1 MIERGDWTR
10 MAKYNIR
17 RKEPFEYKGFYQ
29 QIQDNC
35 QKAQNYRILDK
46 QNNAPVP
53 LFRPIRV
60 YFNRCFTTTP
70 KIIQQLLSNPDH
82 QAFKIYISHI
92 SQNTYLQEVAD
103 YFELEPSVNGKE
115 YVDYCLNFCHQHKI
129 DVFVP
134 RYNVTTLV
142 NYKEDFEHIGVK
154 VIFIGSSETYQLLES
169 KIETYEALRNTDIVA
184 IPKSFCVEN
193 YKDFEK
199 AYQEIIENGSSAC
212 MKPISGIGG
221 NGFKR
226 ILETMTEVEELYQ
239 STSITIAKERIVR
252 VLQNSQNVKPFMVSE
267 YLEGDEF
274 SIDCLA
280 NEGELI
286 VAISRKKLDLYRQTI
301 EYRESLVS
309 MAQKLTQR
317 FKLSNLYNIQVKYHK
332 GNVYLIEINTRMS
345 AGIHKSCLAG
355 VNFLYLAIKLLLGEG
370 VRIPET
376 IRWNFELRVIENYE
390 IVDLEK

>member
-1 MIERGDWTR
+1 

-154 VIFIGSSETYQLLES
+154 VMFIGSSETYQLLES

-301 EYRESLVS
+301 EYRESLVAI
-309 MAQKLTQR
+309 AQKLTQR

>member
-1 MIERGDWTR
+1 
-10 MAKYNIR
+10 MAKYYIR
-17 RKEPFEYKGFYQ
+17 RIEPFEYKGFYQ

-92 SQNTYLQEVAD
+92 SQNNYLQEVAD

-154 VIFIGSSETYQLLES
+154 VMFIGSSETYQLLES

-239 STSITIAKERIVR
+239 STSITIAKERILR

-286 VAISRKKLDLYRQTI
+286 VAIPRKKLDLYRQTI
-301 EYRESLVS
+301 EYRESLVAI
-309 MAQKLTQR
+309 AQKLTQR

-355 VNFLYLAIKLLLGEG
+355 VNFLYLAIKLLLGES
-370 VRIPET
+370 VTIPET
-376 IRWNFELRVIENYE
+376 IRWNFELRVKENYE

>member
-1 MIERGDWTR
+1 MSE
-10 MAKYNIR
+10 YYIR
-17 RKEPFEYKGFYQ
+17 RIEPFEHKGFYQ

-35 QKAQNYRILDK
+35 QKT
-46 QNNAPVP
+46 QNNGISNNQNSGPVP
-53 LFRPIRV
+53 LFRPIKV

-70 KIIQQLLSNPDH
+70 KIIQQLLSNPD
-82 QAFKIYISHI
+82 QQEFKIYISHVC
-92 SQNTYLQEVAD
+92 QNNYLQEVAD
-103 YFELEPSVNGKE
+103 YFEVEPSVNGKE
-115 YVDYCLNFCHQHKI
+115 YVDYCINFCHQHKI

-154 VIFIGSSETYQLLES
+154 VMFIGSSETYQLLEN
-169 KIETYEALRNTDIVA
+169 KIETYEALGNTDIVA
-184 IPKSFCVEN
+184 IPKSFCVKN

-199 AYQEIIENGSSAC
+199 AYQEIMENDSSAC

-226 ILETMTEVEELYQ
+226 IIETMTEVDELYL
-239 STSITIAKERIVR
+239 STSITIAKERIAR
-252 VLQNSQNVKPFMVSE
+252 VLQNSQNVEPFMVME

-280 NEGELI
+280 NEGELV
-286 VAISRKKLDLYRQTI
+286 VAIPRKKLDLYRQTI
-301 EYRESLVS
+301 EYRESLIDI
-309 MAQKLTQR
+309 AQKLSQR

-345 AGIHKSCLAG
+345 AGIHKSGFAG

-370 VRIPET
+370 VTIPET
-376 IRWNFELRVIENYE
+376 IQWNFELRTIENYD

>member
-169 KIETYEALRNTDIVA
+169 KIETYEALKNTNIVA

-239 STSITIAKERIVR
+239 STSITIAKERILR

-286 VAISRKKLDLYRQTI
+286 VAIPRKKLDLYRQTI
-301 EYRESLVS
+301 EYRESLVAI
-309 MAQKLTQR
+309 AQKLTQR

>member
-1 MIERGDWTR
+1 

-35 QKAQNYRILDK
+35 LKAQNYRILDN

-92 SQNTYLQEVAD
+92 SQNNYLQEVAD

-169 KIETYEALRNTDIVA
+169 KIETYEALKNTNIVA

-239 STSITIAKERIVR
+239 STSITIAKERILR

-286 VAISRKKLDLYRQTI
+286 VAIPRKKLDLYRQTI
-301 EYRESLVS
+301 EYRESLVAI
-309 MAQKLTQR
+309 AQKLTQR
-317 FKLSNLYNIQVKYHK
+317 FKLCNLYNIQVKYHK